1 MTVSS
6 KISSIIYACD
16 GSTTVFDVPFRFLED
31 SDLQLSVQASDGTV
45 TNLVL
50 NSDYTVTGANNDN
63 GGKVH
68 LTHPAPAQSKL
79 SILRVMDLLQET
91 DYRENERFPAES
103 HERALDKLTMEVQ
116 QLQEQ
121 SDRAI
126 KVGVFSDVE
135 PDVLIG
141 YVERIW
147 DSVDNID
154 TVANDKSN
162 IDTVANNIAS
172 VNTNV
177 TNMSDINTNATNIS
191 YIKTNANNITDITT
205 TASHISAVDIVSN
218 NIPDISNVS
227 NSMENVN
234 TVANISANVTTVAN
248 NISDVNAAVTN
259 MTAIQAA
266 PAAASN
272 AANSAN
278 NSHIWAEGTDAQV
291 QALGGVHSS
300 KGWAEQSTN
309 ANISLTNS
317 PYTTNR
323 ILEIPQ
329 DIKLELNDGTLT
341 LKADSK
347 VYVPNGFEADGTT
360 PKFDVVTIANDIV
373 YNTVTTTTGTSL
385 FFLYPDLVIGAFNGP
400 NNATIDY
407 YFSGP
412 TAPTVTLTYALW
424 YDTTNNIIKRTFN
437 NGDTW
442 HSGCSLPLSVCSYTN
457 GTGVTSIDQV
467 FNGFGYIGS
476 TLFALPG
483 VKVQIPNGRNADG
496 TCKSVYG
503 TIRTVQ
509 RVSANPGDG
518 DFSIRIGD
526 NFIAVG
532 KFVYDAYTNYNYNQT
547 VSPSNIRYQTNVG
560 TVSYLSGK
568 ITSFEPYTVDSVVN
582 SNASNFSQ
590 AGRSYLSGLGMPSG
604 RYIDLTLGASG
615 SAYTAPANGWFR
627 LVKKPT
633 ATGQYILFSPT
644 KYYNGQSNSDQGAIQ
659 VSAWTESQVITIPV
673 LKGDKIYCYYNFG
686 GETIKFEFR
695 YAEGETNV

>member
-6 KISSIIYACD
+6 KVSSIIYSCD
-16 GSTTVFDVPFRFLED
+16 GVTTEFDVPFRFLED
-31 SDLQLSVQASDGTV
+31 QDLQLSIQNTDGIV

-50 NSDYTVTGANNDN
+50 NSDYTVTGANADN

-79 SILRVMDLLQET
+79 SILRVVDLLQET

-121 SDRAI
+121 SDRSI
-126 KVGVFSDVE
+126 KLDVFSDVE

-154 TVANDKSN
+154 IIANDKAN
-162 IDTVANNIAS
+162 MDTVALNIS
-172 VNTNV
+172 DVNT
-177 TNMSDINTNATNIS
+177 TATNI
-191 YIKTNANNITDITT
+191 AD
-205 TASHISAVDIVSN
+205 V
-218 NIPDISNVS
+218 SNVS
-227 NSMENVN
+227 NSIGNVN

-259 MTAIQAA
+259 MAAIKAA

-272 AANSAN
+272 AATSES

-300 KGWAEQSTN
+300 KVWAEQSTN

-341 LKADSK
+341 LKAGSK

-360 PKFDVVTIANDIV
+360 PKFDYMTLESDKVVGQAG
-373 YNTVTTTTGTSL
+373 TVT
-385 FFLYPDLVIGAFNGP
+385 GAFALYRSDNGTCYSAP
-400 NNATIDY
+400 LLGIS
-407 YFSGP
+407 SGA
-412 TAPTVTLTYALW
+412 TAPSSPVTTVTW
-424 YDTTNNIIKRTFN
+424 YDTTNNVIK
-437 NGDTW
+437 
-442 HSGCSLPLSVCSYTN
+442 VYN
-457 GTGVTSIDQV
+457 GTNWVSGVAFPLCIFSNSNSLVNSIDQV

-476 TLFALPG
+476 TVFALPG
-483 VKVQIPNGRNADG
+483 VKVQTPNGRNEDG
-496 TCKSVYG
+496 TYKSV
-503 TIRTVQ
+503 IRTIDSV
-509 RVSANPGDG
+509 RT
-518 DFSIRIGD
+518 
-526 NFIAVG
+526 
-532 KFVYDAYTNYNYNQT
+532 YDAGAWGTRNLKLIVSGEGLTFQGQPEEKFTYNKQFSSDTNTISYDENTGLWWYSSNQSSW
-547 VSPSNIRYQTNVG
+547 VKDLVNIVG
-560 TVSYLSGK
+560 SCRVESGK
-568 ITSFEPYTVDSVVN
+568 ITQFQVDTVDSVVN

-590 AGRSYLSGLGMPSG
+590 SGRSYLSGLGMPSG
-604 RYIDLTLGASG
+604 RYIDLTVGADG
-615 SAYTAPANGWFR
+615 STYTAPANGWFIISG
-627 LVKKPT
+627 KPT
-633 ATGQYILFSPT
+633 VDAGYCIMDTNNYEPT
-644 KYYNGQSNSDQGAIQ
+644 YMTTNSNGWYDRGF
-659 VSAWTESQVITIPV
+659 IPV
-673 LKGDKIYCYYNFG
+673 RKGQVMTLRYGNYEIEAHRF
-686 GETIKFEFR
+686 KFV
-695 YAEGETNV
+695 YAEGEQNV